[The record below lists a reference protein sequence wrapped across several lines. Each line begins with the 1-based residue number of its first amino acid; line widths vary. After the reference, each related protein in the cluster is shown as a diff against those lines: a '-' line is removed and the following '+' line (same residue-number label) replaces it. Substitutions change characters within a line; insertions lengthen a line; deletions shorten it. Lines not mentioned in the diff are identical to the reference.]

1 MMSKTNGQLD
11 GVQSPIH
18 LSRCVDVVIETLVL
32 LLTGVLGVSLGTL
45 STYLYTRGKLEGLRD
60 QVDML
65 KSMFQERDGRLTH
78 LENAYEKIEDRIAV
92 LEDITLERH
101 GHLKPQ
107 PKRET
112 PKGNGEDR
120 EILDLKILALH
131 KNGYSIRQI
140 AREVG
145 LPKSTVHKRLKKLL
159 ETAKN

>member
-1 MMSKTNGQLD
+1 M
-11 GVQSPIH
+11 
-18 LSRCVDVVIETLVL
+18 VIETLVL

-45 STYLYTRGKLEGLRD
+45 STYLYFRQRIGFLDSK
-60 QVDML
+60 VDML
-65 KSMFQERDGRLTH
+65 KSMFQERDGRLKH
-78 LENAYEKIEDRIAV
+78 LEDIYTKLEDRIAV

-107 PKRET
+107 PKREA
-112 PKGNGEDR
+112 PGGNGEDR
-120 EILDLKILALH
+120 EILDLKIMALH

-159 ETAKN
+159 EAAKN